1 MEIES
6 LPLLFSIL
14 SKAFLVAGILFVAQF
29 IAAALTA
36 RYINALPWRSATLI
50 GIAMQGR
57 AEVTFLVAMAAL
69 SMKLITSADLLLISL
84 SAFILNLSVPF
95 LLKLAAQYHEK
106 KDQTE
111 VI

>member
-1 MEIES
+1 
-6 LPLLFSIL
+6 LLNISGQAL
-14 SKAFLVAGILFVAQF
+14 LLAGVLFVAQF
-29 IAAALTA
+29 TAASLTA
-36 RYINALPWRSATLI
+36 RYVNALPWRSATVI

-69 SMKLITSADLLLISL
+69 SMKLINSQDLLLISL

-95 LLKLAAQYHEK
+95 LLKIAANYHEK
-106 KDQTE
+106 IDQ